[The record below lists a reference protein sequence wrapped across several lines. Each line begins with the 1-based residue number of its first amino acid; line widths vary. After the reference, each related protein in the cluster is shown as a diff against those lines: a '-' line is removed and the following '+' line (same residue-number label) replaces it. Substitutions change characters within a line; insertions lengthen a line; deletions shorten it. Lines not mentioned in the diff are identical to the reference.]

1 MRVADNIHGSRRLRF
16 FVALAALPLLL
27 GGGTIS
33 DSRDPLKAGPDSTGS
48 LPKFVSPATP
58 PGGLTSPIKTPTI
71 GCVMDAATCQ
81 PIVGALLVVTSS
93 TGEIAGMALTDD
105 DGIFVVYLFDQPG
118 LELAI
123 PSEGLAGLSIEAGD
137 ILTIFVP

>member
-1 MRVADNIHGSRRLRF
+1 M
-16 FVALAALPLLL
+16 
-27 GGGTIS
+27 GGT
-33 DSRDPLKAGPDSTGS
+33 DGAGS
-48 LPKFVSPATP
+48 LPKSVSPATP

-71 GCVMDAATCQ
+71 GQVIDASTRQ
-81 PIVGALLVVTSS
+81 PIVGALLEVTSS
-93 TGEIAGMALTDD
+93 SGEIAGIAITDD

-123 PSEGLAGLSIEAGD
+123 PSEGLAGQSIEAGD

>member
-1 MRVADNIHGSRRLRF
+1 MATAIAILLI
-16 FVALAALPLLL
+16 VALAGE
-27 GGGTIS
+27 GG
-33 DSRDPLKAGPDSTGS
+33 
-48 LPKFVSPATP
+48 
-58 PGGLTSPIKTPTI
+58 
-71 GCVMDAATCQ
+71 
-81 PIVGALLVVTSS
+81 
-93 TGEIAGMALTDD
+93 GMALTDD